1 MTNPAGGQ
9 RSGQSGELS
18 LTREFTILNKF
29 GIHARPAALLVKT
42 LSRFQ
47 CDVTIERDGMKAS
60 GKSIMSLLTLEG
72 YQGAVLKVTATGPD
86 AAEAMEAIAELI
98 AKKFYE
104 E

>member
-1 MTNPAGGQ
+1 MTNPAGGH
-9 RSGQSGELS
+9 RSEQSGELS

>member
-1 MTNPAGGQ
+1 MTNPAGGR
-9 RSGQSGELS
+9 RSEQGGELS

-60 GKSIMSLLTLEG
+60 GKSIMGLLTLEG

-86 AAEAMEAIAELI
+86 AAQALEAIEELI